1 MNRKK
6 LAQDQHQGMP
16 IIAFAIVSQQDPN
29 DRPNDVSNDPD
40 EDFLENE
47 SDEDPEMPD
56 QDDLGIHE
64 ETGNEEEGRLDDD
77 EIAEQEE
84 ANDAEGL
91 PVQPPT
97 APSDLDETTI

>member
-1 MNRKK
+1 MNRKN

-29 DRPNDVSNDPD
+29 DFPNDVSNDPD
-40 EDFLENE
+40 DDFLENE

-56 QDDLGIHE
+56 QDDLGIDE
-64 ETGNEEEGRLDDD
+64 ETGIEEEDELDDD
-77 EIAEQEE
+77 EIAEEEE
-84 ANDAEGL
+84 ANDAEGI

>member
-1 MNRKK
+1 MNRKN

-29 DRPNDVSNDPD
+29 DFPNDLSNDPD
-40 EDFLENE
+40 DDFLENE

-56 QDDLGIHE
+56 QDDLGIDEDTGIE
-64 ETGNEEEGRLDDD
+64 E
-77 EIAEQEE
+77 EE
-84 ANDAEGL
+84 ANDAEGI

>member
-1 MNRKK
+1 MNRKN

-29 DRPNDVSNDPD
+29 DLPNDVSNDPD
-40 EDFLENE
+40 DDFFENE

-56 QDDLGIHE
+56 QDDLGIDE
-64 ETGNEEEGRLDDD
+64 ETGIEEEDELDDD
-77 EIAEQEE
+77 EIAEEEE
-84 ANDAEGL
+84 ANDAEGI